1 MDPSVFSPPKSFQ
14 SKEGTNNNMQ
24 VFPWWLKRERFHQ
37 QCRRPRFNP
46 RVGKILWR
54 RERLSTPV
62 FLPGGSPQTEEPGG
76 LQSMGSQ
83 RVGYARATNIFTFTS
98 WSVRGEQ
105 AHMPGWPQV
114 LCTEKG
120 SCLGD
125 NREKL
130 LPFIHSY

>member
-1 MDPSVFSPPKSFQ
+1 MDPSVFSPPKSFW

-24 VFPWWLKRERFHQ
+24 VFPWWLRRERFHQ

-76 LQSMGSQ
+76 RKVSDMPEQL
-83 RVGYARATNIFTFTS
+83 TFS
-98 WSVRGEQ
+98 LSLRGLCWSVRGEQ